1 MTSMCNPQLLNVLVA
16 KKEFRII
23 SAPIFQ
29 HVQMNA
35 DLPLESKFLWTV
47 LWELCSVNKHYEK
60 NLTWGFLAKRLN
72 RSPASIRR
80 WAKHLI
86 KFGYL
91 KVSEVF
97 SADGSQLPSKFQI
110 GVPQDIAKKVWKV
123 APDRYVKP
131 ALNSEQTSAD
141 SESGSGSESSES
153 DGVVTADT
161 GVTDDSADA
170 NQKSEESSESDGAN
184 AGTEVIQ
191 PAYSG
196 VIDQRADAKLSNADA
211 CAGNESTVVKSG
223 VKNTVSRMEERLNK
237 LSKLGGK
244 GSVSS
249 HSASSPKKRLDVQ
262 GETETAY
269 EREIR
274 EIAERAAK
282 LEKSAKKRGG
292 EGVIKSALEGV
303 IKSGT
308 QESDF
313 QKQENN
319 NNEALIEQVKGDL
332 MARLEGNHDFETLSE
347 QVAVSIR
354 KGSFKKFPYQ
364 KAINVAAKLVRENR
378 WKKPRVGIYA

>member
-131 ALNSEQTSAD
+131 ASISEQTSAD
-141 SESGSGSESSES
+141 SESGSDSESS
-153 DGVVTADT
+153 D
-161 GVTDDSADA
+161 
-170 NQKSEESSESDGAN
+170 SDGAN

-211 CAGNESTVVKSG
+211 CAGNESSAVKSG
-223 VKNTVSRMEERLNK
+223 VGNTVSRMEERLNK
-237 LSKLGGK
+237 LSKMGGN
-244 GSVSS
+244 GSASS
-249 HSASSPKKRLDVQ
+249 HSASSPEKRLDVQ
-262 GETETAY
+262 GQTETAY

-282 LEKSAKKRGG
+282 LEKSAQKRGG
-292 EGVIKSALEGV
+292 EGAIKSALEGV

-319 NNEALIEQVKGDL
+319 NNGELVEQVKGDL
-332 MARLEGNHDFETLSE
+332 MARLEGDHDFETLSE
-347 QVAVSIR
+347 QVAVSIK

-364 KAINVAAKLVRENR
+364 KAINVAVKLVRENR
-378 WKKPRVGIYA
+378 WKKPRVWIYA

>member
-141 SESGSGSESSES
+141 SESGSGSESSNS

-191 PAYSG
+191 PASSG
-196 VIDQRADAKLSNADA
+196 VIDQCADAY
-211 CAGNESTVVKSG
+211 AGNEPNVVKSG
-223 VKNTVSRMEERLNK
+223 VKNTVSKLEERLNK
-237 LSKLGGK
+237 LSKMGGK
-244 GSVSS
+244 GSERS
-249 HSASSPKKRLDVQ
+249 HSASSPEKRLDVQ
-262 GETETAY
+262 GQTETAY

-282 LEKSAKKRGG
+282 LEKSAQKRGG
-292 EGVIKSALEGV
+292 EGAIKSALEGV

-319 NNEALIEQVKGDL
+319 NNGELIEQVKGDL
-332 MARLEGNHDFETLSE
+332 MARLEGDHNFETLSE
-347 QVAVSIR
+347 QVAVSIE

-364 KAINVAAKLVRENR
+364 KAINVAVKLVRENR
-378 WKKPRVGIYA
+378 WKKPRVAIYA